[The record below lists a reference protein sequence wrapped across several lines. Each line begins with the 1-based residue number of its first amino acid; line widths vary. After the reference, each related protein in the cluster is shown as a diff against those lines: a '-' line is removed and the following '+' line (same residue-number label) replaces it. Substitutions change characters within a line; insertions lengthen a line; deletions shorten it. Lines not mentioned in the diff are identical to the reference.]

1 MFSLRFK
8 VCCAASPF
16 TQQLPDGLMLILK
29 HLLRRKLGT
38 NQLSPELE
46 LLRSRSQARGHSGLL
61 TLIFSQS
68 SATGQF
74 ILVIIQHNKIQHNL
88 QCSIVSTFYLL
99 LSYTLYRRTPRQCS
113 HNLSL
118 SLNLLQLLAMIQVSM
133 CYN

>member
-74 ILVIIQHNKIQHNL
+74 ILVIIQHNRQYNNVCPL
-88 QCSIVSTFYLL
+88 LCSSAIFCNA
-99 LSYTLYRRTPRQCS
+99 RTPRYYTQCS
-113 HNLSL
+113 HNLSLSL